1 MKIYSKTTSERTA
14 KGVGQGGNAFVRTTL
29 NIGTTK
35 TSRHIATLLANIVGN
50 EVVVQFCIGENLDDM
65 FQTFTYPLLKP
76 KGKRQK
82 GKCSHS
88 KTTNVIDKSYRVH
101 EMCNSCGKEV

>member
-35 TSRHIATLLANIVGN
+35 TSRHIATLTANVVGN
-50 EVVVQFCIGENLDDM
+50 EVVLQFWAGE
-65 FQTFTYPLLKP
+65 PLKELCERVILP
-76 KGKRQK
+76 LTKGKRQK